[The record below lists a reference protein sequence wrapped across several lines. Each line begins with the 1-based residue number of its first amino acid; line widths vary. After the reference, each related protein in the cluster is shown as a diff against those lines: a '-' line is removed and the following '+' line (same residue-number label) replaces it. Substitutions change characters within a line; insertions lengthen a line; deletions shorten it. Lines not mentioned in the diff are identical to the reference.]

1 MKIPNSYKQQVVQAL
16 LAARENYGGTD
27 RNFSEKWDVN
37 QSVWSQIKNGK
48 PLDGLVRDSQWLKW
62 GNLLNISFRERKWNT
77 VETEVLLKIREEAL
91 FCKEYSK
98 SRILVDDNSIGKTFT
113 GKYLAR
119 TVENT
124 FYVDCSQCKTQQ
136 VFIRTL
142 AKAIGVESDG
152 RFIDVKAALKQYLQI
167 LDKPLIIL
175 DEAGDLDYKAFLEIK
190 ELWNATEGLCGW
202 YMMGADGLMAY
213 IKRGIKN
220 QRVGFREIF
229 SRYGNKYGR
238 ITPTPTEQ
246 KTAFYQQLITQVVS
260 ANINDKSKVNTIVK
274 KCLTRD
280 AEGFIGGLRRA
291 ETLLILLD
299 KPTAN

>member
-1 MKIPNSYKQQVVQAL
+1 MKIPNEYKQQVVTAL
-16 LAARENYGGTD
+16 LDARKNYGGTD
-27 RNFSEKWDVN
+27 KNFAEKFKVN
-37 QSVWSQIKNGK
+37 NAVFSQIKNGK
-48 PLDGLVRDSQWLKW
+48 SLDGLVRDSQWLQW
-62 GNLLNISFRERKWNT
+62 GSMLDVAYRRRKWQT
-77 VETEVLLKIREEAL
+77 VETEVLVKIREEAM

-142 AKAIGVESDG
+142 AQAIGVESEG

-175 DEAGDLDYKAFLEIK
+175 DEAGDLAYNAFLDLK
-190 ELWNATEGLCGW
+190 ELWNATEGMCGW

-238 ITPTPTEQ
+238 ITPTGNED
-246 KTAFYQQLITQVVS
+246 KTKFYKQLITQVVS
-260 ANINDKSKVNTIVK
+260 ANISNKSKTQDIVNRCI
-274 KCLTRD
+274 TRD

-299 KPTAN
+299 QNQS

>member
-1 MKIPNSYKQQVVQAL
+1 MKIPNEYKKRVVEGLMQA
-16 LAARENYGGTD
+16 RTNYGGTD
-27 RNFSEKWDVN
+27 KNFAEKWN
-37 QSVWSQIKNGK
+37 INHSVYSQIKNGK
-48 PLDGLVRDSQWLKW
+48 PLDGLVRDAQWLQW
-62 GNLLNISFRERKWNT
+62 GNLLDISFRERKWNT
-77 VETEVLLKIREEAL
+77 VETEVLVKIREEAL

-98 SRILVDDNSIGKTFT
+98 SRIMVDDNSIGKTFT

-136 VFIRTL
+136 IFIRTL

-167 LDKPLIIL
+167 LDKPLVIL

-190 ELWNATEGLCGW
+190 ELWNATEGMCGW
-202 YMMGADGLMAY
+202 YMMGADGLQAY

-229 SRYGNKYGR
+229 SRYGNKYGK
-238 ITPTPTEQ
+238 ITPSGNEQ
-246 KTAFYQQLITQVVS
+246 KTVFYRQLITQVVS
-260 ANINDKSKVNTIVK
+260 ANIKDKAKINDIVNRCI
-274 KCLTRD
+274 TRD
-280 AEGFIGGLRRA
+280 ADGYIGGLRRA

-299 KPTAN
+299 KTAK